1 MRQKS
6 IRHLRQK
13 TAIYLLWLKIVP
25 KEKNMPIIILNI
37 INTAI
42 KELSKNRK
50 FVIVKTLTNIA
61 KQSQQG
67 VKQKKQQQTN
77 WE

>member
-1 MRQKS
+1 M
-6 IRHLRQK
+6 RQK

-25 KEKNMPIIILNI
+25 KENMPIIILNI
-37 INTAI
+37 TNTAI
-42 KELSKNRK
+42 KELSKNCK

-67 VKQKKQQQTN
+67 VKQQKKQQQTN
-77 WE
+77 WQ